1 MLSCYPCK
9 TAPFQIETEE
19 EWMGKQERGGVGGIG
34 KEEGEET
41 VVGLLNK

>member
-9 TAPFQIETEE
+9 TVPFRIETEE
-19 EWMGKQERGGVGGIG
+19 KWMGKQERGDVGGTG

-41 VVGLLNK
+41 VVGL